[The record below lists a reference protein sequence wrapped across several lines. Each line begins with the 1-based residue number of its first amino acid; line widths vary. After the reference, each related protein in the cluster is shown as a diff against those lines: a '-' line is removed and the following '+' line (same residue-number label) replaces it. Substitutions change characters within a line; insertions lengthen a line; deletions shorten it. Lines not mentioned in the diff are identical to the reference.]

1 MNELTISEANRLTEL
16 ECQMEQDQAAF
27 VRYGNALLEIR
38 ESRLYRQSHPTF
50 EDYCRERW
58 QMTKSRANELI
69 RSSKV
74 AFNLV
79 EISTIQPNEAQAATL
94 EQLEP
99 GQQREVWQKAVA
111 TAPEG
116 RVTAAHVQKVREEI
130 APKSWTAPQPTE
142 QTDDLE
148 KKEAPQSITYN
159 VDDDPTNDY
168 LCGVNERTDRVYDEL
183 DKAVGELVARLKKT
197 IRPCDYW
204 MAIETLLNESE
215 MIPAFQS
222 VRDELHAFEQA
233 RDEVIREQRERE
245 KKERQKA
252 KRAAAKLARASQI
265 QKAASCTLPAPNG
278 DYRFRAQSAAAF
290 S

>member
-1 MNELTISEANRLTEL
+1 MNELTISEANRLTDL

-148 KKEAPQSITYN
+148 KKEAPQSI
-159 VDDDPTNDY
+159 
-168 LCGVNERTDRVYDEL
+168 
-183 DKAVGELVARLKKT
+183 
-197 IRPCDYW
+197 
-204 MAIETLLNESE
+204 
-215 MIPAFQS
+215 
-222 VRDELHAFEQA
+222 
-233 RDEVIREQRERE
+233 
-245 KKERQKA
+245 
-252 KRAAAKLARASQI
+252 
-265 QKAASCTLPAPNG
+265 
-278 DYRFRAQSAAAF
+278 
-290 S
+290 